1 MQTIRT
7 DHKIKPPWMTALELD
22 IYTMLILLKADYL
35 LVEYDFR
42 DRLRF
47 L

>member
-1 MQTIRT
+1 MQTIGT
-7 DHKIKPPWMTALELD
+7 NQKIKPPWLTAPERD
-22 IYTMLILLKADYL
+22 IHTMLILLKAHYL